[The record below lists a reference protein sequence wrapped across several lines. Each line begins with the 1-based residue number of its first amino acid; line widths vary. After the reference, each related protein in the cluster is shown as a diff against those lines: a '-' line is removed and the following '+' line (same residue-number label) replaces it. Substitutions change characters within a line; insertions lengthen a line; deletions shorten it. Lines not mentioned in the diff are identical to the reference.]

1 MHLKNVFPGQDPDEK
16 IYVFL
21 RRHFLSFV
29 WVVLLFL
36 VIWGLV
42 LTVLYF
48 LTSSFEDSVLTGAGR
63 NIFLLSSSAAF
74 LFLAAVFM
82 VAWIDFYFD
91 LHIVTDRRVV
101 DINQNALF
109 NRDQAE
115 LNLEDIEDVK
125 AVVRGVL
132 GTVFDF
138 GDVEIQTAGTQRN
151 FLFEKVAHPREVAQI
166 ITDLRNDT
174 RRGVPVSRRYP
185 DHEVVGVVDNKML
198 NRHEMPPVFEEG
210 NDS

>member
-21 RRHFLSFV
+21 RRHFLSFLGV
-29 WVVLLFL
+29 ILLFL
-36 VIWGLV
+36 VVWALV
-42 LTVLYF
+42 LAVLYF
-48 LTSSFEDSVLTGAGR
+48 LVISFESSVLVGSGR
-63 NIFLLSSSAAF
+63 NIFLLTSSAAF

-109 NRDQAE
+109 NRDQSE
-115 LNLEDIEDVK
+115 LNLENIEDVK
-125 AVVRGVL
+125 AATKGVL
-132 GTVFDF
+132 GTAFDF
-138 GDVEIQTAGTQRN
+138 GDVEIQTAGSQRN
-151 FLFEKVAHPREVAQI
+151 FIFEKVAHPREVAQI
-166 ITDLRNDT
+166 ITDLRNDA
-174 RRGVPVSRRYP
+174 RQGMPVSRRYP

-198 NRHEMPPVFEEG
+198 NRHEMPPGFEV
-210 NDS
+210 D